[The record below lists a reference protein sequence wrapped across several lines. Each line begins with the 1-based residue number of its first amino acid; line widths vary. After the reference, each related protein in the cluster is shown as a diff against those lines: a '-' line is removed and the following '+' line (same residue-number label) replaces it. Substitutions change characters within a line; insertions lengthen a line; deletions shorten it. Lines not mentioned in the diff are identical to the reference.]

1 MSIYAGQRDNKVSRF
16 VAHGDNTAVF
26 PGLLDQFGSFN
37 FFFFSSFVCLC
48 ACLLGKDLT
57 CHSFQAKRHGWLV
70 FSHLFQPLTSH
81 ELWQT
86 VRQHYGFDLGLS
98 YEEMD
103 SSQIIAESNMQTR

>member
-1 MSIYAGQRDNKVSRF
+1 MSIYAGQRDNKVRQF
-16 VAHGDNTAVF
+16 VAHGDNTA
-26 PGLLDQFGSFN
+26 GLLDQFGS

-48 ACLLGKDLT
+48 AYLLGKDLT
-57 CHSFQAKRHGWLV
+57 CHSFQAKRHGRLA
-70 FSHLFQPLTSH
+70 FSHLFQSLTSH

-103 SSQIIAESNMQTR
+103 SSPIIAESNMQTG